1 MWPFAFALQRV
12 LAEQQKEQGGM
23 EVKWLGMSV
32 PVLSA
37 ACHQMI
43 STAQR
48 HHDELSTT
56 EGTEGKLELFDKML
70 MLLEDAKGSIRDD
83 ISENL
88 KKGVSK
94 DDDKY
99 APLFP
104 LSYILS
110 QHPSLHPSLPPL
122 LPPPTSPTT
131 TSD

>member
-1 MWPFAFALQRV
+1 
-12 LAEQQKEQGGM
+12 M

-56 EGTEGKLELFDKML
+56 EGSEGKLELFDKML

-104 LSYILS
+104 LSYPLPPLLP
-110 QHPSLHPSLPPL
+110 PSLHPSIPPL

-131 TSD
+131 TPD